1 MEELEISMID
11 EMLEKAKK
19 AQAEVENYTQEQVD
33 ALVKAIGKAI
43 YDNAEMLANE
53 AVTETA
59 ESNCSSMVLSER

>member
-1 MEELEISMID
+1 MEELEFSMID

-43 YDNAEMLANE
+43 YDNAEMLGK
-53 AVTETA
+53 VQDILLL
-59 ESNCSSMVLSER
+59 SIQMIRKKQSM